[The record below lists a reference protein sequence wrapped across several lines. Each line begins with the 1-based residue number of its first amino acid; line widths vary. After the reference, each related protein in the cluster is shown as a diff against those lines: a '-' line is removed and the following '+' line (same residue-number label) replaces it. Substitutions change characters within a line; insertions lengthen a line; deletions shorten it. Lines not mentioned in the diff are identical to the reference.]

1 MPKKLLKR
9 ISPDPETLKEH
20 KHLRAFGTL
29 LHNPNLWHFNRR
41 AISGAVALGL
51 FCAFIP
57 VPWQMIIAAAGAIFL
72 HVNMPVSVI
81 MVWVSNPLTMP
92 PMFYFCYVVGAWFLN
107 TPPVE
112 FSFELSWD
120 WLTNYLGAIWEPF
133 LLGCFIMG
141 LCASMLGYV
150 VTRVLWRVTA
160 VRKWNQRRLRVKPEN
175 IS

>member
-41 AISGAVALGL
+41 AISGAIALGL

-81 MVWVSNPLTMP
+81 TVWVSNPITMP

-107 TPPVE
+107 TPPVD

-120 WLTNYLGAIWEPF
+120 WITNYLGAIWQPF

-141 LCASMLGYV
+141 MLASMFGYV
-150 VTRVLWRVTA
+150 VTRVIWRIAA
-160 VRKWNQRRLRVKPEN
+160 VRKWNQRRFRVKPEN

>member
-9 ISPDPETLKEH
+9 ISPDPETLKDH

-41 AISGAVALGL
+41 SISGAVALGL

-72 HVNMPVSVI
+72 HLNLPVSVI
-81 MVWVSNPLTMP
+81 MVWVSNPITMP
-92 PMFYFCYVVGAWFLN
+92 PMFYLCYVVGAWFLN
-107 TPPVE
+107 TPAVD

-133 LLGCFIMG
+133 LLGCFILG
-141 LCASMLGYV
+141 TCASMLGYV
-150 VTRVLWRVTA
+150 VIRILWRVTT